1 MWIEEE
7 VKPGNLSNGTV
18 MAYQGAV
25 GRIKQFPIGS
35 RKLKTVTSE
44 HLQMFFDLLSFGGT
58 NADGTKVKPIS
69 KGYMRQFSAV
79 MQGAFRFAVFPKRLI
94 RFGHCT
100 SCLFDNSS
108 VKLCKARHAVPF
120 VP

>member
-35 RKLKTVTSE
+35 RKLKTVTAE
-44 HLQMFFDLLSFGGT
+44 HLRLNLPILSF
-58 NADGTKVKPIS
+58 
-69 KGYMRQFSAV
+69 
-79 MQGAFRFAVFPKRLI
+79 
-94 RFGHCT
+94 
-100 SCLFDNSS
+100 
-108 VKLCKARHAVPF
+108 
-120 VP
+120 